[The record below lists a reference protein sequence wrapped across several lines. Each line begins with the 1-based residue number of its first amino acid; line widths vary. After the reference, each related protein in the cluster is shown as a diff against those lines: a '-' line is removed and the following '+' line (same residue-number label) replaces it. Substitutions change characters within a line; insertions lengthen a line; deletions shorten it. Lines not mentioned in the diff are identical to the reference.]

1 YNEDKRLA
9 ERERIFNV
17 AELQGLAAH
26 AVNRTSEDTVG
37 IEKLGE
43 GAANRAFT
51 IHFKDGF
58 KVVARIPY
66 PSVEPKGLVVASEAA
81 TMTFLRFKGIPV
93 PKIFDYSCS
102 SDNPAGTEYIFM
114 EFCSGM
120 DLASIWDGLG
130 EACQTR
136 VVRSLVDVKARL
148 SNIRLPASG
157 SLYFLRDVPANVTK
171 VAVNTEDADRPDSLY
186 LGPTTD
192 LPFWFGKRSNL
203 DVDRGPFSTSEAVMN
218 SGAIKEMRFLEQYGR
233 PLLPFNRFQ
242 RETFNFRKQ
251 MPSIHLDS
259 IQKYL
264 QMSKYLIP
272 RAKGLTTPTLRH
284 PDLRPGNIFVSNDF
298 HITALIDWQHSVA
311 QPLFLS
317 CGGESD
323 TISRLELSR
332 QMHCREAYVD
342 MTERHNPSH
351 FGALTYPFSVG
362 RQKIHRLAG
371 EPWQGDNIPFRSS
384 LMFVKQH
391 WSQICSNPAVPCPIS
406 FTQEEETECL
416 RLDDAEQQGVEQLE
430 EFKRAIGLGP
440 EGWVSNEN
448 HDAAREAIAKMKQMS
463 LEQAES
469 EEEMTAIRDH
479 WVFDDI
485 DEEEYS

>member
-1 YNEDKRLA
+1 MA

-203 DVDRGPFSTSEAVMN
+203 DVDRGPCE
-218 SGAIKEMRFLEQYGR
+218 
-233 PLLPFNRFQ
+233 
-242 RETFNFRKQ
+242 
-251 MPSIHLDS
+251 
-259 IQKYL
+259 
-264 QMSKYLIP
+264 
-272 RAKGLTTPTLRH
+272 
-284 PDLRPGNIFVSNDF
+284 
-298 HITALIDWQHSVA
+298 
-311 QPLFLS
+311 
-317 CGGESD
+317 
-323 TISRLELSR
+323 
-332 QMHCREAYVD
+332 
-342 MTERHNPSH
+342 
-351 FGALTYPFSVG
+351 FG
-362 RQKIHRLAG
+362 K
-371 EPWQGDNIPFRSS
+371 
-384 LMFVKQH
+384 
-391 WSQICSNPAVPCPIS
+391 
-406 FTQEEETECL
+406 
-416 RLDDAEQQGVEQLE
+416 
-430 EFKRAIGLGP
+430 
-440 EGWVSNEN
+440 
-448 HDAAREAIAKMKQMS
+448 
-463 LEQAES
+463 
-469 EEEMTAIRDH
+469 
-479 WVFDDI
+479 
-485 DEEEYS
+485 